1 MSGIDEILPW
11 ILDNINPKDYDTFG
25 DWLKAINKNF
35 ETRYFRA
42 IGIKDIFGFSGMQT
56 LENTYYALSG
66 KSTQEEIQAYIDEEE
81 EEPLTEEKRDIIQDI
96 TRQPT
101 TKKTQTIET
110 LETIK
115 RPVTLKEFIN
125 LTGMIPSTARRELGQ
140 GVKKG
145 LFKRVSKG
153 VYEI

>member
-1 MSGIDEILPW
+1 MSGIDEILPYA
-11 ILDNINPKDYDTFG
+11 LENFPPKDYDTYQ
-25 DWLKAINKNF
+25 DWFDAVSNSFDEAGNRLPLADILLDEISIF
-35 ETRYFRA
+35 ENA
-42 IGIKDIFGFSGMQT
+42 
-56 LENTYYALSG
+56 YYALTR
-66 KSTQEEIQAYIDEEE
+66 KSRQEEIQSYVDYEIEEAI
-81 EEPLTEEKRDIIQDI
+81 TEEKRDIIQDI

>member
-1 MSGIDEILPW
+1 MSGIDEILPYA
-11 ILDNINPKDYDTFG
+11 LENFPPKNYDTYEE
-25 DWLKAINKNF
+25 WLEAVSEDF
-35 ETRYFRA
+35 ENNGRLPL
-42 IGIKDIFGFSGMQT
+42 KDILQEEISIF
-56 LENTYYALSG
+56 ENAYYALTR
-66 KSTQEEIQAYIDEEE
+66 KSRQEEIQAYVDYEIEESI
-81 EEPLTEEKRDIIQDI
+81 TEEKRDIIQDI
-96 TRQPT
+96 TRQDT

-125 LTGMIPSTARRELGQ
+125 LTGMVPSTARRELGQ
-140 GVKKG
+140 GVLRG

>member
-11 ILDNINPKDYDTFG
+11 ALDNFPPKNYDTYEE
-25 DWLKAINKNF
+25 WLEAVSNDF
-35 ETRYFRA
+35 EDNGRLPLE
-42 IGIKDIFGFSGMQT
+42 DILQEEISIF
-56 LENTYYALSG
+56 ENAYYALTR
-66 KSTQEEIQAYIDEEE
+66 KSRQEEIQSYVDYEIEESI
-81 EEPLTEEKRDIIQDI
+81 TEEKRDIIQDI

-140 GVKKG
+140 GVLKG

>member
-11 ILDNINPKDYDTFG
+11 ALDNFPPKNYDTYEE
-25 DWLKAINKNF
+25 WLEAVSNDF
-35 ETRYFRA
+35 EDNGRLELT
-42 IGIKDIFGFSGMQT
+42 IKDIFDFAEMQT
-56 LENTYYALSG
+56 LENAYYSLSG
-66 KSTQEEIQAYIDEEE
+66 KSTQEEIQTYIDEEF

-125 LTGMIPSTARRELGQ
+125 LTGMIPSTARRELGT
-140 GVKKG
+140 GVLKG

>member
-11 ILDNINPKDYDTFG
+11 ALDNFPPKDYDTYEE
-25 DWLKAINKNF
+25 WLEAVSVDF
-35 ETRYFRA
+35 EQTGRLPLE
-42 IGIKDIFGFSGMQT
+42 DILQEEISIF
-56 LENTYYALSG
+56 ENAYYALTR
-66 KSTQEEIQAYIDEEE
+66 KSRQEEIQTYIDEEFE
-81 EEPLTEEKRDIIQDI
+81 ESITEQKRDIIQDI
-96 TRQPT
+96 TRQDT

-125 LTGMIPSTARRELGQ
+125 LTGMIPSTARRELGT
-140 GVKKG
+140 GVLRG
-145 LFKRVSKG
+145 DFKRISKG

>member
-1 MSGIDEILPW
+1 MSGINEILPW
-11 ILDNINPKDYDTFG
+11 ALDNFPPKDYDTYQEWFDAVSNSFDEAG
-25 DWLKAINKNF
+25 NRLPLTDILGNF
-35 ETRYFRA
+35 ELL
-42 IGIKDIFGFSGMQT
+42 IFK
-56 LENTYYALSG
+56 NAYYALSR
-66 KSTQEEIQAYIDEEE
+66 KSRQQEIQDYIDNEILET
-81 EEPLTEEKRDIIQDI
+81 LTEKKTDRVQDIIRQD
-96 TRQPT
+96 T

-140 GVKKG
+140 GVLKG

>member
-1 MSGIDEILPW
+1 MSGIDEILPYA
-11 ILDNINPKDYDTFG
+11 LENFPPKDYDTYQE
-25 DWLKAINKNF
+25 WLEAVSEDF
-35 ETRYFRA
+35 ENNGRLPLE
-42 IGIKDIFGFSGMQT
+42 DILQEEISIF
-56 LENTYYALSG
+56 ENAYYALTR
-66 KSTQEEIQAYIDEEE
+66 KSRQEEIQTYIDEEFK
-81 EEPLTEEKRDIIQDI
+81 EPITEEKRDIIQDI

-101 TKKTQTIET
+101 TKRTQTIET

>member
-11 ILDNINPKDYDTFG
+11 ALDNFPPKDYDTYE
-25 DWLKAINKNF
+25 DWFKAVSENF
-35 ETRYFRA
+35 EDNGRLPLE
-42 IGIKDIFGFSGMQT
+42 DILNDFEISI
-56 LENTYYALSG
+56 LENAYYALTG
-66 KSTQEEIQAYIDEEE
+66 KSRPKEIQKWLEEE
-81 EEPLTEEKRDIIQDI
+81 LKKPLTEEKRDIIQDI

-145 LFKRVSKG
+145 LFSRVSKG
-153 VYEI
+153 VYQI

>member
-1 MSGIDEILPW
+1 MSGINEILPW
-11 ILDNINPKDYDTFG
+11 ALDNFPPKDYDTYEK
-25 DWLKAINKNF
+25 WLEAVSEDFEKEGRLKLTRILDNF
-35 ETRYFRA
+35 ELL
-42 IGIKDIFGFSGMQT
+42 IF
-56 LENTYYALSG
+56 ENSYYALSR
-66 KSTQEEIQAYIDEEE
+66 KSSQQEIQDYIDNEILET
-81 EEPLTEEKRDIIQDI
+81 LTEKKTDRIQDI
-96 TRQPT
+96 TRQDT

-125 LTGMIPSTARRELGQ
+125 LTGMVPSTARRELGQ

>member
-1 MSGIDEILPW
+1 MSGIDEILPYA
-11 ILDNINPKDYDTFG
+11 LENFPPKNYDTYEE
-25 DWLKAINKNF
+25 WLEAVSNDF
-35 ETRYFRA
+35 ENNGRLPLE
-42 IGIKDIFGFSGMQT
+42 DILQEEISIF
-56 LENTYYALSG
+56 ENSYYALTR
-66 KSTQEEIQAYIDEEE
+66 KSRQEEIQSYVDYEIEESI
-81 EEPLTEEKRDIIQDI
+81 TEEKRDIILDI

-125 LTGMIPSTARRELGQ
+125 LTGMIPSTARRELGT
-140 GVKKG
+140 GVLKG

-153 VYEI
+153 VYEIWTN